1 MTAAD
6 PSRATHPDPALELD
20 VFVAA
25 FEAAAAAGKSPDP
38 GSFLP
43 PPEHPL
49 YDSVLRELV
58 RVDLELAWSRGV
70 QRPVEAYRDR
80 FPDLFRD
87 PVVVR
92 ELVREEFRL
101 RKAAGECPEAGE
113 YRERLGLDVA
123 PTVPEPQPTHVLNGV
138 TPDWPGD
145 RAPTIGDTIPPGYHL
160 TAELGRG
167 AFGRVFL
174 AREMGLGGRPVAVK
188 LSTQLAGEPVTLARL
203 QHTNI
208 VPVYAAHRV
217 GRYTALVMPYVG
229 RTTLGDLLDSFRT
242 GRAPQSGRG
251 VISTLA
257 DRARSTAGGAEDVP
271 PEIEPLPAPGG
282 SRGSLEA
289 LERMSFVEAVL
300 WIGAE
305 LADGLAHAHERGVLH
320 RDIKPANVL
329 FTDDGRP
336 MLLDFNLAA
345 VGAGRVAGTPG
356 YMAPEQLAAAAE
368 ERGLATPRTDIYAL
382 GLVLV
387 ELLAGQLP
395 FEEPR
400 ARWEEALPKMIAARK
415 RLPLDALVLPSD
427 VTPGVRAILAKCLD
441 PDPGE
446 RYASAADLRED
457 LKRQRTHQPL
467 KFARDRSIREQ
478 ARKWARRHPRLTS
491 GGTIAVAALLI
502 VGVLSAGYL
511 GNRWRLQGRE
521 AELAFAGLR
530 DAREFAQSGGRLSS
544 AGEWRAV
551 RDAGLKALAPYGV
564 ESDDWVN
571 GAMVERLPHAERS
584 EVRRDAS
591 QVMYRTAEALSV
603 MAREN
608 PDEQQDL
615 LTEALEWN
623 RRASAAFPVNAPRP
637 HLLQRVRLLTALG
650 KTAEADAAR
659 AEAQRAAEPA
669 EDDLAAQGF
678 AALEARN
685 YAGAAAKLRAAAS
698 SGSPRYSV
706 WMGLAAAEKSRQ
718 RHASAIEALAAAS
731 ALRPESA
738 WPYFHRGIAR
748 MELKDYPGAAIDL
761 DRFLEFLPDNPDGLL
776 NRAIVRLETR
786 DYRGAIA
793 DLDRAERAGST
804 HTRLYRVRE
813 LAKRGPGDT
822 AGADRDR
829 AIFLAKTPTDPLSW
843 CARGELKLELSPP
856 DRSGALAD
864 FDEALHLDEDN
875 LSALRDKASVMGE
888 DPGRRASAI
897 TVLDRVLELAPAS
910 VGDRAGRAVL
920 LARTGRSVEAV
931 RDVDACLAARPGD
944 AMVLYQLASAA
955 LVAGDKPRGL
965 TLLRACLRKEPSLA
979 LQMPTD
985 TDLQAI
991 WKDDVFLNLLAAA
1004 RTLSD

>member
-6 PSRATHPDPALELD
+6 PSRATRPDPALELD

-25 FEAAAAAGKSPDP
+25 FEAAAAAGKSPNP
-38 GSFLP
+38 GSYLP

-49 YDSVLRELV
+49 YHSVLRELV
-58 RVDLELAWSRGV
+58 RVDLELAWSRGD
-70 QRPVEAYRDR
+70 QRRVETYRDR

-87 PVVVR
+87 PVAVR
-92 ELVREEFRL
+92 DLVREEFRL
-101 RKAAGECPEAGE
+101 RKAAGESPDPGE
-113 YRERLGLDVA
+113 YRARLGVDGA
-123 PTVPEPQPTHVLNGV
+123 STAPEPHPTHVVNGV
-138 TPDWPGD
+138 AQDWPED

-160 TAELGRG
+160 ITELGRG

-174 AREMGLGGRPVAVK
+174 AREIGLGGRPVAVK

-242 GRAPQSGRG
+242 GRAPQSGHG

-257 DRARSTAGGAEDVP
+257 DRARSTAAGPGDVP
-271 PEIEPLPAPGG
+271 PEIEPLPAPVG

-289 LERMSFVEAVL
+289 LERMSFVETVL

-336 MLLDFNLAA
+336 MFLDFNLAA

-356 YMAPEQLAAAAE
+356 YMAPEQLAAAVE
-368 ERGLATPRTDIYAL
+368 ERGLATPLTDIYAL

-387 ELLAGQLP
+387 ELLAGRLP
-395 FEEPR
+395 FEPR
-400 ARWEEALPKMIAARK
+400 GRWEEVLPAMIAVRK
-415 RLPLDALVLPSD
+415 RPPLDGLVLPSN
-427 VTPGVRAILAKCLD
+427 VTPGERAILAKCLD
-441 PDPGE
+441 PDPDA

-457 LKRQRTHQPL
+457 LNRQRTHQPL
-467 KFARDRSIREQ
+467 KFAREGSIRER

-491 GGTIAVAALLI
+491 GGTIAVAALLV
-502 VGVLSAGYL
+502 VGVLSAAYL
-511 GNRWRLQGRE
+511 GNRWRLEGKE

-544 AGEWRAV
+544 GEEWRTIH
-551 RDAGLKALAPYGV
+551 DAGLAALAPYGV
-564 ESDDWVN
+564 ESDDWIN
-571 GAMVERLPHAERS
+571 GAMIERLPEPGRMEA
-584 EVRRDAS
+584 RRDAS
-591 QVMYRTAEALSV
+591 QVMYRTAEALSI
-603 MAREN
+603 MSREDPARREG
-608 PDEQQDL
+608 L

-623 RRASAAFPVNAPRP
+623 RRASVAFPGNAPRP
-637 HLLQRVRLLTALG
+637 HLRQRAELLTALG

-659 AEAQRAAEPA
+659 AEARRAAEPA
-669 EDDLAAQGF
+669 QDDLAALGF
-678 AALEARN
+678 AALEAKD

-706 WMGLAAAEKSRQ
+706 WMGLAAAEKSRD
-718 RHASAIEALAAAS
+718 RHASAIEALSAAA

-738 WPYFHRGIAR
+738 WPHFHRGIAR
-748 MELKDYPGAAIDL
+748 MELRDYPGAAVDL
-761 DRFLEFLPDNPDGLL
+761 DRFLERLPDNPEGLL
-776 NRAIVRLETR
+776 NRAIVRLDTR
-786 DYRGAIA
+786 DYREAIA

-813 LAKRGPGDT
+813 LARRGLEDT

-829 AIFLAKTPTDPLSW
+829 ATFLAKTPTDPLSW

-856 DRSGALAD
+856 DKAGALTD
-864 FDEALHLDEDN
+864 FDEALKLDEVN
-875 LSALRDKASVMGE
+875 LNALRDKASVLGE
-888 DPGRRASAI
+888 DPSRRTHAI
-897 TVLDRVLELAPAS
+897 NVLDRVLELAPGS

-920 LARTGRSVEAV
+920 LARTGKSAEALREVET
-931 RDVDACLAARPGD
+931 CLAARPRD

-955 LVAGDKPRGL
+955 LIGGEKSRGL
-965 TLLRACLRKEPSLA
+965 ALLKASLRKEPSLA
-979 LQMPTD
+979 PQMPSD
-985 TDLQAI
+985 PDLHLV
-991 WKDDVFLNLLAAA
+991 WNDDVFLNLLAAA
-1004 RTLSD
+1004 RALSE